1 MIFWWFK
8 IIAIGLF
15 SLFFLVYGIETLI
28 GAYSLKSPMDFVMF
42 FFSASFM
49 ILVSGV
55 GLIFSFF
62 RIYNH
67 FKLPEG
73 GDTEKTDEAEFHR

>member
-8 IIAIGLF
+8 IIAIGLV
-15 SLFFLVYGIETLI
+15 SLFFLVYGIETLV
-28 GAYSLKSPMDFVMF
+28 GAYALKSPLDFVMF

-49 ILVSGV
+49 ILVSSV

-67 FKLPEG
+67 LRLPEG
-73 GDTEKTDEAEFHR
+73 GDTEKTDD

>member
-8 IIAIGLF
+8 IIAIGLV
-15 SLFFLVYGIETLI
+15 SLFFLVYGIETLV

-62 RIYNH
+62 RIYNR
-67 FKLPEG
+67 FRLP
-73 GDTEKTDEAEFHR
+73 GDSNTEKTDD

>member
-8 IIAIGLF
+8 IIAIGLV
-15 SLFFLVYGIETLI
+15 SLFFLVYGIETLV
-28 GAYSLKSPMDFVMF
+28 GAYALKSPLDFVMF

-67 FKLPEG
+67 LRLPEG
-73 GDTEKTDEAEFHR
+73 SDTEKTDD